1 MKIAL
6 RDSSEEHLQLMRQ
19 PSVEYMVSG
28 PGPPLKFARFD
39 KIV

>member
-6 RDSSEEHLQLMRQ
+6 RDSSEEHLQLMRHLG
-19 PSVEYMVSG
+19 VEYMVSG
-28 PGPPLKFARFD
+28 PGPPLKFARFS